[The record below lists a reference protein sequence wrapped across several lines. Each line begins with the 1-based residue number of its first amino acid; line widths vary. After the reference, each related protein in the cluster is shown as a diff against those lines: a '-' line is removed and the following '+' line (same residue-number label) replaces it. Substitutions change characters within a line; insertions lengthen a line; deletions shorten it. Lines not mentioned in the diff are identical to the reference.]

1 MTKDKDTELKLIIGN
16 KIRSLR
22 LNKNLTQADVCGD
35 EAELTIRQLAR
46 IENGYVFPSLSK
58 LVFLAQK
65 LTVPLQ
71 QIVDV
76 EELEIPKRYLEL
88 KHKLVHSHTYG
99 DENRIALEQEMFDEI
114 YEHYYD
120 SLPEDEQLLVEV
132 LQVQLDVYS
141 SRNVAYGLTILEE
154 YFQQILRKK
163 KYSYNDLLIINL
175 YFLCCALDLEDKAYF
190 EELAKKVIAYIDY
203 SNSERV
209 YLLERILLGILV
221 QVKAEEYLIYTKV
234 FREIT
239 ENTNSFQ
246 HKPAIYAFEAKY
258 YLQVEGDYEKSALSY
273 NKAIEFARMLNDQ
286 VLVENLIKEKET
298 DLVT

>member
-1 MTKDKDTELKLIIGN
+1 MTKDRDTELKKKIGN

-22 LNKNLTQADVCGD
+22 LNKDLTQADVCGD

-65 LTVPLQ
+65 LKVPVQ
-71 QIVDV
+71 QIVAV
-76 EELEIPKRYLEL
+76 EEIEIPKRYLEL

-99 DENRIALEQEMFDEI
+99 DEKRMSLHQEMFAEI
-114 YEHYYD
+114 YENFYD

-132 LQVQLDVYS
+132 LQVQLDVYGS
-141 SRNVAYGLTILEE
+141 KDVTFALSLLEE
-154 YFQQILRKK
+154 YFHQILKKK

-175 YFLCCALDLEDKAYF
+175 YFFCCAIGLEDKSYF
-190 EELAKKVIAYIDY
+190 DELAQKVIEYIDY

-209 YLLERILLGILV
+209 YLLERILINILV
-221 QVKAEEYLIYTKV
+221 QVKIEDYLVYTSV
-234 FREIT
+234 FRGIMESAK
-239 ENTNSFQ
+239 SFQ
-246 HKPAIYAFEAKY
+246 HKPVIYAFEAKY
-258 YLQVEGDYEKSALSY
+258 YLYAEDNREKCALSY
-273 NKAIEFARMLNDQ
+273 HKAIEFAKMLNDD

>member
-22 LNKNLTQADVCGD
+22 LKQNLTQADVCGD

-65 LTVPLQ
+65 LKVPLQ

-99 DENRIALEQEMFDEI
+99 DEDRMSLHQEMFDEI
-114 YEHYYD
+114 YENFYD

-141 SRNVAYGLTILEE
+141 SKDVTFALSLLEE
-154 YFQQILRKK
+154 YFHQILKK
-163 KYSYNDLLIINL
+163 KRYSYNDLLIINL
-175 YFLCCALDLEDKAYF
+175 YFFCCAIGLEDKSYF
-190 EELAKKVIAYIDY
+190 DELAQKVIEYIDY
-203 SNSERV
+203 SDSERV
-209 YLLERILLGILV
+209 YLLERILINILV
-221 QVKAEEYLIYTKV
+221 QVKIEDYLVYTSV
-234 FREIT
+234 FRGIMESAK
-239 ENTNSFQ
+239 SFQ
-246 HKPAIYAFEAKY
+246 HKPVIYAFEAKY
-258 YLQVEGDYEKSALSY
+258 YLYAEGNREKCALSY
-273 NKAIEFARMLNDQ
+273 HKAIEFAKMLNDD

>member
-1 MTKDKDTELKLIIGN
+1 MTKDRDTELKKKIGN

-22 LNKNLTQADVCGD
+22 LNKDLTQADVCGD

-65 LTVPLQ
+65 LKVPVQ
-71 QIVDV
+71 QIVAV
-76 EELEIPKRYLEL
+76 EEIEIPKRCLEL

-99 DENRIALEQEMFDEI
+99 DEKRMSLHQEMFDEI
-114 YEHYYD
+114 YENFYD

-132 LQVQLDVYS
+132 LQVQLDVYGS
-141 SRNVAYGLTILEE
+141 KDVTFALSLLEE
-154 YFQQILRKK
+154 YFHQILKKK

-175 YFLCCALDLEDKAYF
+175 YFFCCAIGLEDKSYF
-190 EELAKKVIAYIDY
+190 DELAQKVIEYIDY

-209 YLLERILLGILV
+209 YLLERILINILV
-221 QVKAEEYLIYTKV
+221 QVKIEDYLVYTSV
-234 FREIT
+234 FRGIMESAK
-239 ENTNSFQ
+239 SFQ
-246 HKPAIYAFEAKY
+246 HKPVIYAFEAKY
-258 YLQVEGDYEKSALSY
+258 YLYAEDNREKCALSY
-273 NKAIEFARMLNDQ
+273 HKAIEFAKMLNDD